1 MIALLRGAST
11 GSVLGLLSLLW
22 VGEILNMLIDDTP
35 SKYGTNSAGLYMTL
49 ALSALAAYVNLLE
62 QDWARVV
69 NKVIAVWGIFNG
81 LIAAV
86 LPDKFKEAWKFG
98 EDVSLTDMPT

>member
-22 VGEILNMLIDDTP
+22 VGEIVNMLIDDSPTLT
-35 SKYGTNSAGLYMTL
+35 TNSAGLYMTL
-49 ALSALAAYVNLLE
+49 TLSALAAYANLLD

-69 NKVIAVWGIFNG
+69 NKVIAVWGIYG
-81 LIAAV
+81 AVAAV

-98 EDVSLTDMPT
+98 EDASLA